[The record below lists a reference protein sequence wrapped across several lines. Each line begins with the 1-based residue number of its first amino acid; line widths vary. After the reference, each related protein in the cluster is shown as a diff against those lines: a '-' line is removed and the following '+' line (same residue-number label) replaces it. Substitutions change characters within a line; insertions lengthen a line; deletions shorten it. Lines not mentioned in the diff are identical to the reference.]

1 MAPLAP
7 MTEVI
12 ACDVAA
18 ILAGEPSVVAE
29 AVGVTL
35 VTAET
40 YIYADTRNLE
50 ASLWSF
56 GEFVEN
62 NAWKWY
68 TAEYDD
74 VNRANLKE

>member
-1 MAPLAP
+1 
-7 MTEVI
+7 MTEVMKY
-12 ACDVAA
+12 DVAA
-18 ILAGEPSVVAE
+18 ILAGDPSVAE
-29 AVGVTL
+29 VVKETSTL

-40 YIYADTRNLE
+40 YIYVTTHNLE

-74 VNRANLKE
+74 LNRAALKE